1 MTTLRSDSNG
11 TALAGSFSAKTV
23 EMEQGTIA
31 DFTDALSRMKQGS
44 SNLSKKTGSVLLIGL
59 LALTLVHCKGETASA
74 PPPPLLHV
82 EVADV
87 IQKDVPI
94 QSEWVGTTDGMVNAV
109 IRAQVSGYLVK
120 RPYTEGAFVKKG
132 ELLFELD
139 SSKFRTALDQAQGD
153 LAKAQAQLLKTKMD
167 VERDTPLAKQGA
179 VSQKELDDS
188 IQAHAAAKGN
198 TAAAKAAVEQA
209 KLNLGWTRVTAP
221 IDGVVG
227 IAKAQ
232 IGDLIDANSELT
244 SMSTLDPIK
253 VYFPISEQEYLG
265 ASEKVQQRYKERQ
278 EGEEYSGVQLDLI
291 LGGEKI
297 YPHKGQFYLVDRQV
311 DVKTGTIRVA
321 AVFPNP
327 NNILRPGQFARVR
340 AVTKMREK
348 ALLVPQRAVTE
359 MQGSY
364 QVAVDTPD
372 NKVDIRPVKV
382 GERTGNLWII
392 DKGLNPGERVV
403 VEGLQKLKAGMT
415 VEPKPFQETPDEK
428 TT

>member
-1 MTTLRSDSNG
+1 MNKQLKMDLS
-11 TALAGSFSAKTV
+11 
-23 EMEQGTIA
+23 ME
-31 DFTDALSRMKQGS
+31 
-44 SNLSKKTGSVLLIGL
+44 TGSVLLMSL
-59 LALTLVHCKGETASA
+59 LALTLVSCKGETASA

-82 EVADV
+82 EVVDV

-94 QSEWVGTTDGMVNAV
+94 HSEWVGTTDGMVNAV
-109 IRAQVSGYLVK
+109 IRAQVSGYLIK
-120 RPYTEGAFVKKG
+120 RPYTEGSFVKKG
-132 ELLFELD
+132 DLLFELD
-139 SSKFRTALDQAQGD
+139 PSKFRASLDQAQGD
-153 LAKAQAQLLKTKMD
+153 LAKAEAQFLKTKQD

-188 IQAHAAAKGN
+188 IQANAAARGN

-221 IDGVVG
+221 INGVVG

-265 ASEKVQQRYKERQ
+265 ASEKVLQRYKDLQ
-278 EGEEYSGVQLDLI
+278 EGKEYGGVALELI

-297 YPHKGQFYLVDRQV
+297 YPHKGQFYLIDRQV

-364 QVAVDTPD
+364 QVAVITQE

-382 GERTGNLWII
+382 GERAGNLWII
-392 DKGLNPGERVV
+392 DQGLKPGERVV
-403 VEGLQKLKAGMT
+403 VEGLQKVKAGMT

>member
-1 MTTLRSDSNG
+1 MLYQHTCIG
-11 TALAGSFSAKTV
+11 
-23 EMEQGTIA
+23 
-31 DFTDALSRMKQGS
+31 
-44 SNLSKKTGSVLLIGL
+44 LSKQSASAWLMSL

-74 PPPPLLHV
+74 PPPPLLRV

-94 QSEWVGTTDGMVNAV
+94 QMEWVGTTDGMVNAV
-109 IRAQVSGYLVK
+109 IRAQVSGYLMK
-120 RPYTEGAFVKKG
+120 RPYTEGSFVKKG
-132 ELLFELD
+132 DLLFELD
-139 SSKFRTALDQAQGD
+139 PSKFRAALDQAQGD
-153 LAKAQAQLLKTKMD
+153 LAKAQAQFTKTKQD

-179 VSQKELDDS
+179 ISQKELDDS

-198 TAAAKAAVEQA
+198 IAAAKAAVEQA

-265 ASEKVQQRYKERQ
+265 YSEKVQQRYKDLQ
-278 EGEEYSGVQLDLI
+278 EGKEYGGVALELI
-291 LGGEKI
+291 LGGETV

-364 QVAVDTPD
+364 QVAVVTPE

-415 VEPKPFQETPDEK
+415 VEPKPFEETPDEK

>member
-1 MTTLRSDSNG
+1 MPHQHTFVGVSKRS
-11 TALAGSFSAKTV
+11 ASAWL
-23 EMEQGTIA
+23 M
-31 DFTDALSRMKQGS
+31 S
-44 SNLSKKTGSVLLIGL
+44 L
-59 LALTLVHCKGETASA
+59 LALTLVHCKGETSSA
-74 PPPPLLHV
+74 PPPPSIQV
-82 EVADV
+82 EVTDV

-109 IRAQVSGYLVK
+109 IRAQVSGYLIK
-120 RPYTEGAFVKKG
+120 RPYTEGSFVKKG
-132 ELLFELD
+132 DLLFELD
-139 SSKFRTALDQAQGD
+139 PSKFRAALDQAQGD
-153 LAKAQAQLLKTKMD
+153 LAKAQAQLLKTKQD

-188 IQAHAAAKGN
+188 IQANAAAKGN
-198 TAAAKAAVEQA
+198 TAAAKASVEQA

-297 YPHKGQFYLVDRQV
+297 YPHKGQFYLIDRQV

-340 AVTKMREK
+340 AVTKTREK

-364 QVAVDTPD
+364 QVAVVTPE

-382 GERTGNLWII
+382 GERAGNLWII
-392 DKGLNPGERVV
+392 DQGLHPGERVV

-428 TT
+428 TG